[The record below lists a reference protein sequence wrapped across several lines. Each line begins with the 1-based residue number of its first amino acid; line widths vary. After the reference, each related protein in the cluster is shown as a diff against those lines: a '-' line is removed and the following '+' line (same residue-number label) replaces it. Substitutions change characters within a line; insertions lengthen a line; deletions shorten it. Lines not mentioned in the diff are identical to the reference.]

1 MSKYTDALP
10 SPERASINT
19 GIAPCPTAYLER
31 EFGLPR
37 PRSSIKP
44 TCQPPT
50 VAKWKRVMET
60 KDVGPFSATGHYKFL
75 EVLERAFRVLKRDNP
90 DLYDRLGSAGC
101 LCIRWVRGSKSV
113 VSNHSFGLAIDLT
126 IDGLLDTRGDNA
138 TQRGLFEVY
147 KVFKGH
153 GLFWGAEFKTED
165 SMHFEASAALV
176 QSWIKNGTFWR

>member
-1 MSKYTDALP
+1 
-10 SPERASINT
+10 
-19 GIAPCPTAYLER
+19 
-31 EFGLPR
+31 
-37 PRSSIKP
+37 
-44 TCQPPT
+44 
-50 VAKWKRVMET
+50 MET

-90 DLYDRLGSAGC
+90 DLHDRLGSAGC

-126 IDGLLDTRGDNA
+126 IDGFLDTRGDNA

-147 KVFKGH
+147 KVFKDH

-165 SMHFEASAALV
+165 SMHFGGERRACPILDQKRDVLEIADRLIMPRITSDNGLKLKKNSQSA
-176 QSWIKNGTFWR
+176 